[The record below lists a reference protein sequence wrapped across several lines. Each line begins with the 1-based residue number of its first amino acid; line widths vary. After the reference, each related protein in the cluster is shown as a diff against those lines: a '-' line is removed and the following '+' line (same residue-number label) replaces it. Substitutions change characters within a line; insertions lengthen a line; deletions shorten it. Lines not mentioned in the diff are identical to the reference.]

1 MAVPNL
7 KKYQEKQF
15 IWDALIVTQIVKME
29 VESVGIVVVFFINI
43 NIQNNYYQN
52 DDFFGDIALG
62 LAALVGGYL
71 YLTKDKER

>member
-29 VESVGIVVVFFINI
+29 VESVGIVVVFFIK
-43 NIQNNYYQN
+43 N
-52 DDFFGDIALG
+52 DP
-62 LAALVGGYL
+62 
-71 YLTKDKER
+71 T